1 MKALISI
8 ASLFMI
14 VLAGGCL
21 GSSGSSN
28 APTLAFVYVV
38 GSGANSIQA
47 LTEKSTGDL
56 VVQPVTSFPTN
67 PRPVS
72 LALHPSKNFL
82 YVANFTAATV
92 SGFNV
97 DHVAGILTPVGTAT
111 PPTPV
116 CATAGA
122 CANPIS
128 LAINSGGQF
137 LVVLNQGQLVP
148 APGTNIP
155 ATISVFGIDA
165 TRGLLTPVAG
175 SPFSFPSL
183 APGGPQAMVMSSTA
197 GVFFVSN
204 GGAGTISAFSLGSGG
219 TVTEIAGSPFTAG
232 SDIVGLAIDP
242 KGQFLYAA
250 DFTSST
256 ISSFTIQSSGALAP
270 VAGSPFPTHTG
281 PFALA
286 VDANGAFLFSGE
298 QGAAGVSSFTTTGGV
313 LKPVAGS
320 PFVLVPSGSPQ
331 PAFLTVDPSNT
342 FLYVG
347 NSGTNSISG
356 YTIKPDGSLAPLTNS
371 PFVQAVGPQWIAIT
385 Q

>member
-8 ASLFMI
+8 ASLFMMI
-14 VLAGGCL
+14 LAGGCL
-21 GSSGSSN
+21 GSSSSSN

-47 LTEKSTGDL
+47 LTEKSTGSL
-56 VVQPVTSFPTN
+56 VVQPVASFPTN

-82 YVANFTAATV
+82 YVANLTAATV

-97 DHVAGILTPVGTAT
+97 DHVAGVLTPVGTAT

-128 LAINSGGQF
+128 VAVNSGGQF
-137 LVVLNQGQLVP
+137 LVVLNQGQS
-148 APGTNIP
+148 APSIP
-155 ATISVFGIDA
+155 ASISVFSIDT

-183 APGGPQAMVMSSTA
+183 APGGPQAMVMSPSA
-197 GVFFVSN
+197 NVFFVSN
-204 GGAGTISAFSLGSGG
+204 GGAGTISAFSLGSNG
-219 TVTEIAGSPFTAG
+219 TVTETAGSPFTAG
-232 SDIVGLAIDP
+232 ADMVGLAIDP

-256 ISSFTIQSSGALAP
+256 ISSFTIQSSGALAA
-270 VAGSPFPTHTG
+270 VAGSPFPTHSG

-298 QGAAGVSSFTTTGGV
+298 QGAAGVSSFTITGGV

-331 PAFLTVDPSNT
+331 PAFLTVDASNT

-347 NSGTNSISG
+347 NPGTSSISG
-356 YTIKPDGSLAPLTNS
+356 YTIKPDGSLVPLTNS
-371 PFVQAVGPQWIAIT
+371 PFVQAVGPQWIVIT